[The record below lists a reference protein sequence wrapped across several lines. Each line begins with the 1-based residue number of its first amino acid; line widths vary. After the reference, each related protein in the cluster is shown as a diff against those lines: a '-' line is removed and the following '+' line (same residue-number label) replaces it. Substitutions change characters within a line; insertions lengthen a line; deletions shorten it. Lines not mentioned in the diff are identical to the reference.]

1 MKRRILYVVLAMFIV
16 FSNLPMTA
24 YAAES
29 VNPLLT
35 IVEATATKPLYAG
48 TWGDGLETTAPT
60 FKVLDQGNNEIT
72 WTWEE
77 FKNSYGAYGHANS
90 YYEFDLSEGY
100 YTPLTEGSTKVDF
113 VLYDYDSDEELSRTT
128 FDVQVVPNPVKSIK
142 VNYTKS
148 LIENYD
154 GYWEIEDEN
163 GSSEIAGEFF
173 YYDIPYDYINAE
185 ITYTDGTV
193 KSYNYYD
200 VIEKTGYELLINANQ
215 YENHFEV
222 GENVITAEYMGHE
235 AQLVI
240 NVVENPIESISVSVG
255 EINEID
261 GQMCPDEE
269 YDYELEDWVPVSEP
283 YRQYNF
289 PKNTSTITINYKDKT
304 RASETLK
311 ISEVDYVFDSQV
323 YIDLPEQSFDNPY
336 VIGTEYTG
344 TAEFMGVFCDFKF
357 KVTPNP
363 VKSISAKATRSLIE
377 NVDGYLAHHAGT
389 PEYFEYDVYKT
400 FPEITVEYIDGS
412 KKTYAFEEIL
422 NMKGDICL
430 SLEPEQSPE
439 NVLSA
444 GEHTAYVTFSE
455 KQCEYKFKIEDT
467 IENIVITPT
476 RALVANIDGWVEI
489 EDGKEVFSYDLKKL
503 EPEITIT
510 YKDKTQKTYKYL
522 DLKRFTDID
531 FWFETE
537 DNVVLGKNT
546 AKAEVMNRVVEFE
559 FNIVEEAPA
568 KKLVGFEVIPETK
581 LVENTNGDY
590 EPEWNEESGYDNDKM
605 YFYYYVKKYCSF
617 TVKLEFSDGTVETY
631 TGIRDD
637 DIIGDNYFDVYD
649 NQSYDNQFKVGK
661 NKVTVAYQ
669 NLTCDVDLEVIANPY
684 TKLEISGENE
694 LIVTLTKADGSTE
707 THKAVRFD
715 WNVIY
720 FDSGFVLNDVHID
733 YDFNDEKNCYENFC
747 FEWYYDATSYSG
759 EKVLTSNTLK
769 TNNWLNLSFCIS
781 NIEQFAYSIA
791 QYADGYSEKFYNRS
805 FKGIDSGA
813 ITGSEIDDLLSIIS
827 NCGYLSDYIFVDE
840 NGKYAII
847 SVDRAKEMLS
857 GYVDLK
863 RVDIE
868 SSPMYIEETDSIK
881 VYTLSNFWEPG
892 VRAGKLEYK
901 NGYFVYTADFDSYYT
916 TKIFTLL
923 IKCENGIFYVDSI
936 DIHEE
941 ADHVYDAG
949 VVTKES
955 TCTAHGI
962 KLFTCECG
970 ATRTEELALLP
981 HTDVFG
987 GTKDVHTKCSVCG
1000 ATTSAEHD
1008 FTSKVIKEAT
1018 ATTKGV
1024 EELTCECGYTCQ
1036 IETEIHELGEVKIE
1050 AAKTNEFSAT
1060 VSDVDVKAKLE
1071 LTANE
1076 KYLLSQ
1082 GNDLKLVF
1090 KLDDLGVNVDTTEKK
1105 AIADALGGKKL
1116 GAFLDIQLVKQIGNY
1131 EGNVTKLGGEIKVSL
1146 ELPAELIN
1154 TDKSL
1159 ERIYKILR
1167 YHEGDENKVT
1177 VLDATFDEAT
1187 KTITFATDRFSTYA
1201 VVYEDVSAK
1210 DEVPDAGVISTSVI
1224 WFGAMAASGLGAIAL
1239 SKKKKED

>member
-24 YAAES
+24 LAAEQ
-29 VNPLLT
+29 VEETLT
-35 IVEATATKPLYAG
+35 VIEVTATAPVCADMEDRLYKTCPTVKFRHANG
-48 TWGDGLETTAPT
+48 EELTFTWDEIENN
-60 FKVLDQGNNEIT
+60 VL
-72 WTWEE
+72 
-77 FKNSYGAYGHANS
+77 GAYGYYYDIRFAENFEWPLSVGTAKAEFYLIKEANGIRV
-90 YYEFDLSEGY
+90 SE
-100 YTPLTEGSTKVDF
+100 K
-113 VLYDYDSDEELSRTT
+113 T
-128 FDVQVVPNPVKSIK
+128 FDIEVIPNPVKSVK
-142 VNYTKS
+142 VNCTKS
-148 LIENYD
+148 LIENCD
-154 GYWEIEDEN
+154 GFIEDEWDIDEN
-163 GSSEIAGEFF
+163 GNDIIVGEFF
-173 YYDIPYDYINAE
+173 YYEIPYEYVNAE

-193 KSYNYYD
+193 KSYNYED
-200 VIEKTGYELLINANQ
+200 IVEKTGYELIIYTQQ

-240 NVVENPIESISVSVG
+240 NVVENPIESISVIPY

-261 GQMCPDEE
+261 GYMEIDGYWDE
-269 YDYELEDWVPVSEP
+269 DDNWVSTSEP
-283 YRQYNF
+283 YRYYDSELLEN
-289 PKNTSTITINYKDKT
+289 SLLTINYKDKT
-304 RASETLK
+304 RASDTVK
-311 ISEVDYVFDSQV
+311 ISELYYTFGYDA
-323 YIDLPEQSFDNPY
+323 YISMPEQSFDNPY

-344 TAEFMGVFCDFKF
+344 TAEFMGHSCEFKF
-357 KVTPNP
+357 KITPNP

-377 NVDGYLAHHAGT
+377 NVDGYYAGT
-389 PEYFEYDVYKT
+389 LEYFEYDVYKT

-412 KKTYAFEEIL
+412 KKTYAFEEML

-444 GEHTAYVTFSE
+444 GEHTAYITFSE

-489 EDGKEVFSYDLKKL
+489 EDGKEVFCYDLEKL

-522 DLKRFTDID
+522 DIIRFTDID
-531 FWFETE
+531 FCFMSEE
-537 DNVVLGKNT
+537 NVVLGKNT

-568 KKLVGFEVIPETK
+568 KKLIGFEVIPETK

-590 EPEWNEESGYDNDKM
+590 RPELNEESGYDDYDKM
-605 YFYYYVKKYCSF
+605 YFYYYVKQYCSF

-637 DIIGDNYFDVYD
+637 DIIGDNYFDVYV
-649 NQSYDNQFKVGK
+649 NQSYDNQLKVGK

-733 YDFNDEKNCYENFC
+733 YDFNYEKNCYENFC

-881 VYTLSNFWEPG
+881 VYTLSFWEPG
-892 VRAGKLEYK
+892 TRAGKLEYK

-916 TKIFTLL
+916 TKTFTLL

-981 HTDVFG
+981 HTDIFG
-987 GTKDVHTKCSVCG
+987 GTKEVHTKCAVCG

-1224 WFGAMAASGLGAIAL
+1224 WFGAMAASGLGAITL

>member
-1 MKRRILYVVLAMFIV
+1 M
-16 FSNLPMTA
+16 
-24 YAAES
+24 
-29 VNPLLT
+29 
-35 IVEATATKPLYAG
+35 
-48 TWGDGLETTAPT
+48 
-60 FKVLDQGNNEIT
+60 
-72 WTWEE
+72 
-77 FKNSYGAYGHANS
+77 
-90 YYEFDLSEGY
+90 
-100 YTPLTEGSTKVDF
+100 
-113 VLYDYDSDEELSRTT
+113 
-128 FDVQVVPNPVKSIK
+128 
-142 VNYTKS
+142 
-148 LIENYD
+148 
-154 GYWEIEDEN
+154 
-163 GSSEIAGEFF
+163 
-173 YYDIPYDYINAE
+173 
-185 ITYTDGTV
+185 
-193 KSYNYYD
+193 
-200 VIEKTGYELLINANQ
+200 
-215 YENHFEV
+215 
-222 GENVITAEYMGHE
+222 
-235 AQLVI
+235 
-240 NVVENPIESISVSVG
+240 
-255 EINEID
+255 
-261 GQMCPDEE
+261 
-269 YDYELEDWVPVSEP
+269 
-283 YRQYNF
+283 
-289 PKNTSTITINYKDKT
+289 
-304 RASETLK
+304 
-311 ISEVDYVFDSQV
+311 
-323 YIDLPEQSFDNPY
+323 
-336 VIGTEYTG
+336 
-344 TAEFMGVFCDFKF
+344 
-357 KVTPNP
+357 
-363 VKSISAKATRSLIE
+363 
-377 NVDGYLAHHAGT
+377 
-389 PEYFEYDVYKT
+389 
-400 FPEITVEYIDGS
+400 
-412 KKTYAFEEIL
+412 
-422 NMKGDICL
+422 
-430 SLEPEQSPE
+430 
-439 NVLSA
+439 
-444 GEHTAYVTFSE
+444 
-455 KQCEYKFKIEDT
+455 
-467 IENIVITPT
+467 
-476 RALVANIDGWVEI
+476 
-489 EDGKEVFSYDLKKL
+489 
-503 EPEITIT
+503 
-510 YKDKTQKTYKYL
+510 
-522 DLKRFTDID
+522 
-531 FWFETE
+531 
-537 DNVVLGKNT
+537 
-546 AKAEVMNRVVEFE
+546 
-559 FNIVEEAPA
+559 
-568 KKLVGFEVIPETK
+568 
-581 LVENTNGDY
+581 
-590 EPEWNEESGYDNDKM
+590 
-605 YFYYYVKKYCSF
+605 
-617 TVKLEFSDGTVETY
+617 KLEFSDGTVETY

-715 WNVIY
+715 WNAIY
-720 FDSGFVLNDVHID
+720 FDSGFVLNDFYID
-733 YDFNDEKNCYENFC
+733 CDFNDEKNCLENFC
-747 FEWYYDATSYSG
+747 LEWYYDSTSDSE
-759 EKVLTSNTLK
+759 EKVLTSNVLK
-769 TNNWLNLSFCIS
+769 TNNWLNLSCHIS

-791 QYADGYSEKFYNRS
+791 QYADGYLEKFYNRS

-827 NCGYLSDYIFVDE
+827 NCGYYLSDYIFVDE

-847 SVDRAKEMLS
+847 SADRAEEMLAD
-857 GYVDLK
+857 YVDLK

-881 VYTLSNFWEPG
+881 VYTLSDFWEPG

-923 IKCENGIFYVDSI
+923 IKCENGIFYIDSI

-1177 VLDATFDEAT
+1177 VLDAVFDEAT

-1224 WFGAMAASGLGAIAL
+1224 WFGAMAASGLGAITL